1 MRKKMAV
8 LAAALCLLGTSIP
21 VQASAA
27 GPYVPDVQ
35 SEKPAKQQMLEA
47 LDFLRDH
54 GLSVIGVTDK
64 VLGTSVLADS
74 EARAGDAIA
83 DTLQEAASA
92 AGSDAADAARQAG
105 ENALSAAQDAAKKTT
120 QSFFDTLREKI
131 ADFFAQL
138 FVPSN

>member
-1 MRKKMAV
+1 MRKRMAV

-21 VQASAA
+21 VQASASGA
-27 GPYVPDVQ
+27 YVPDVQ
-35 SEKPAKQQMLEA
+35 SEKPAKEQMLEA

-54 GLSVIGVTDK
+54 GLSVIGMTDK
-64 VLGTSVLADS
+64 VLGTSVLTDI
-74 EARAGDAIA
+74 ETRTGDTIA

-105 ENALSAAQDAAKKTT
+105 ENAVGAAQDAARETT

-131 ADFFAQL
+131 ADFFASL
-138 FVPSN
+138 FTPTT